1 MKMMIDIFQEDGSN
15 PYAKVPPPGVYRS
28 DGTFIYC
35 LKGGYLAGLFIFVR
49 YIGKIILGFS
59 GLYFFD
65 ILFRNGKFS

>member
-1 MKMMIDIFQEDGSN
+1 MMTDLFWEDESTT
-15 PYAKVPPPGVYRS
+15 YAKVPPPGVYRS

-49 YIGKIILGFS
+49 YIGKNIVRFS